1 MIIPIIVKKSLKDVP
16 NGDIPTISNK
26 LKPTNKRRPIIIQ
39 IITNLNCLSTSITQ
53 YTNEK
58 IIFKNFVFNNFI
70 RKLYL
75 NALFTFSLPILNQY
89 LNNKFYIMRY
99 YRFEGETDTY
109 FFMVL
114 TVSLSSLPKII
125 DFLLL

>member
-1 MIIPIIVKKSLKDVP
+1 MTIPIIVKKSLKDVP
-16 NGDIPTISNK
+16 NGDIPTISNN
-26 LKPTNKRRPIIIQ
+26 LKPTNKMRPVIIQ
-39 IITNLNCLSTSITQ
+39 NITNLNRLSTSITQ

-89 LNNKFYIMRY
+89 LNNKFYIIDY

-114 TVSLSSLPKII
+114 TVSLSSLPKNI